1 MLVNNNHVYV
11 GLPKQ
16 QVPNSSVLDKGL
28 VAEFRKPI
36 GTASWSITRQPVIPA
51 DTSKF
56 KGVYLYSK
64 KTNGLISYVDYIDPI
79 QGKIA
84 GPAEQ
89 ELSFK
94 TSYDPARYSNTTTA
108 SGITAYL

>member
-28 VAEFRKPI
+28 VAEFRKSLAQHLGSQQDNPLY
-36 GTASWSITRQPVIPA
+36 P

-56 KGVYLYSK
+56 KGVYPYSK

-84 GPAEQ
+84 GLQ
-89 ELSFK
+89 NKS
-94 TSYDPARYSNTTTA
+94 
-108 SGITAYL
+108 